1 VSPLDQGPSL
11 LLVAVVFVLSMAA
24 GAALVL
30 AGIIRALHLH

>member
-1 VSPLDQGPSL
+1 VSPVDHGPSL
-11 LLVAVVFVLSMAA
+11 LLVAAVFWLSMAA